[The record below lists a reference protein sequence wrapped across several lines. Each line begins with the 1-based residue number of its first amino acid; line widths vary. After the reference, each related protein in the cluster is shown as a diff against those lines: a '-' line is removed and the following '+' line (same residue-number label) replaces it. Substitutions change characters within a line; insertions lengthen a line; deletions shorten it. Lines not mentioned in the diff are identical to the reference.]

1 MFEVKFGTPK
11 PVTFREY
18 CEFGN
23 QVMDIDLDVRFVGKC
38 EVSEYDSERYA
49 DDEEVSSFI
58 KSNCSGIR
66 KNCLDKWPEGES
78 VMKSRFNGLDEKFNS
93 ELSNFGISAR
103 TEIIMKNLTEESEKL
118 YEEQFRELVLRPT
131 DNGWDHMIFD
141 PPVLK
146 PEGTYMVS
154 PFFNGL

>member
-1 MFEVKFGTPK
+1 
-11 PVTFREY
+11 
-18 CEFGN
+18 
-23 QVMDIDLDVRFVGKC
+23 
-38 EVSEYDSERYA
+38 
-49 DDEEVSSFI
+49 
-58 KSNCSGIR
+58 
-66 KNCLDKWPEGES
+66 
-78 VMKSRFNGLDEKFNS
+78 MKSRFNGLDEKFNS

-154 PFFNGL
+154 PFLMGFSYKDGRVFYRPAVLYKTRYNK